1 MLTLYPNELIIRSM
15 NKNTLVF
22 YHGNCRDGF
31 TAAWAAWKKLG
42 DSADYIPMVYSR
54 FSPDKLPDTSGK
66 DVYFLDFTPE
76 DADLFR
82 TVSNSHSTIII
93 DHHESREES
102 IKRVPNSVY
111 DVSHSGA
118 FLSWRY
124 FHPDKKMP
132 ELWLYVEDSDLWK
145 WQIPDSDKILSY
157 IDTVGKFKFEIW
169 DSIALDLE
177 QDDKK
182 KEYSEKG
189 GLIISF
195 REKVIDIMIRDHTQ
209 LVEFEGYEIC
219 AINAPRFFRSEI
231 GDKLAR
237 TKPPFAIVWNYTPTD
252 ISVSLRSTEFDLIP
266 IAAKFG
272 GGGHKTAANFRLPLD
287 APLPWKKLK

>member
-1 MLTLYPNELIIRSM
+1 M

-132 ELWLYVEDSDLWK
+132 ELCLYVEDSDLWK
-145 WQIPDSDKILSY
+145 WQIPDSDKVLSY
-157 IDTVGKFKFEIW
+157 IDTVGKFEFEIW

-177 QDDKK
+177 QDEKR
-182 KEYSEKG
+182 KEYAEKG
-189 GLIISF
+189 GIIISF
-195 REKVIDIMIRDHTQ
+195 REKVIDIMIRDHAQ
-209 LVEFEGYEIC
+209 LVNFEGYEVYS
-219 AINAPRFFRSEI
+219 INAPRFFRSEV
-231 GDKLAR
+231 GDKLSAM
-237 TKPPFAIVWNYTPTD
+237 KPPFAIVWSYTKDD
-252 ISVSLRSTEFDLIP
+252 ISLSLRSGGFDLIP
-266 IAAKFG
+266 LVAKFG
-272 GGGHKTAANFRLPLD
+272 GGGHKTSANFRLPLGT
-287 APLPWKKLK
+287 PLPWKILK

>member
-1 MLTLYPNELIIRSM
+1 M

-93 DHHESREES
+93 D
-102 IKRVPNSVY
+102 
-111 DVSHSGA
+111 
-118 FLSWRY
+118 
-124 FHPDKKMP
+124 
-132 ELWLYVEDSDLWK
+132 
-145 WQIPDSDKILSY
+145 
-157 IDTVGKFKFEIW
+157 
-169 DSIALDLE
+169 
-177 QDDKK
+177 QDEKK